1 MKLKE
6 LKARLMAETEAVD
19 ARMIIHMA
27 TGLDDVAQIVHA
39 DDEVSAESSR
49 QALSLLSLRKDG
61 TPMAYI
67 TGEKEFYGLPFHTDS
82 SVLIPRPDTETLVDA
97 ALECAAAFS
106 RPRILDLCTGSGA
119 VGTAISHTL
128 SIPVALSDISP
139 QALEIAKENYRRN
152 TGTDADARLGSLFE
166 PWEGESFD
174 IIASNPPYLTE
185 SWYEETERDVKKE
198 PRIAFIGGG
207 DDGLDIIR
215 AIVRTSIRHLHE
227 GGYLLI
233 ECDYRQMDIC
243 ANIFHHAGFSYIQI
257 RKDLAG
263 KERVIYGRK
272 GNQ

>member
-1 MKLKE
+1 MRLSE
-6 LKARLMAETEAVD
+6 LRRELLSRTEAVD
-19 ARMIIHMA
+19 ARIIISLA
-27 TGLDDVAQIVHA
+27 TGLDDIHQIT
-39 DDEVSAESSR
+39 ESGKEITEEEKEK
-49 QALSLLSLRKDG
+49 AFSLLEKRLSG
-61 TPMAYI
+61 VPMAYI
-67 TGEKEFYGLPFHTDS
+67 TGEKEFYGHVFKVNHAT
-82 SVLIPRPDTETLVDA
+82 LIPRPDTETIVER
-97 ALECAAAFS
+97 ALEIA
-106 RPRILDLCTGSGA
+106 RTIKNPKILDLCTGSGA
-119 VGTAISHTL
+119 IGTAISHAL

-139 QALEIAKENYRRN
+139 QALEIARENYRRN

-185 SWYEETERDVKKE
+185 SWYEETERDVKRE

-215 AIVRTSIRHLHE
+215 AIVRTSIPHLHE